1 MPADSPTPIPIER
14 RTRNILVGLV
24 LLAIVLLCWFAPT
37 LPRLVV
43 AGAALAL
50 LLSFPV
56 RLLSRV
62 LPRGV
67 AITLAVLVLVVGAV
81 LSLAVLVPIA
91 VSQLAALVNDAP
103 NIAARGERALRGILA
118 AMAEQGWLGGTPD
131 ATLEEIRLEGVRRAQ
146 GVGQAVLQQAFA
158 ALSGT
163 LGVILTLV
171 GIVFVAV
178 YLLADS
184 NRFKLG
190 FIRSIPRVYRD
201 DVEELW
207 SDVGQSLSRY
217 LGGLLVSLAFQGIA
231 AGAALFVLGVP
242 YSLLLG
248 AWTAVAAIVPYVGS
262 YIAGVPAIAVALFV
276 SPGTAFLTAVVY
288 FVINMIAGN
297 LIAPRVQGDAIR
309 VHPLLIF
316 LAVIAGGEVGGLWG
330 ALLAVPALAVL
341 RVVVDFLDVR
351 LVIDDEPE
359 ETVAVAP
366 AATLG
371 TLDTS
376 GTPALAAPARPVAPS
391 DPPPPGLAGEAAR
404 PGRT

>member
-1 MPADSPTPIPIER
+1 MPVDGPTPILIDR
-14 RTRNILVGLV
+14 RSRNVLVGVV

-50 LLSFPV
+50 ILSFPV

-62 LPRGV
+62 LPRGI
-67 AITLAVLVLVVGAV
+67 AITLAMLVLVVGAV
-81 LSLAVLVPIA
+81 LALVILVPIA
-91 VSQLAALVNDAP
+91 VSQLDALVGDAP
-103 NIAARGERALRGILA
+103 NIAARGELAIRGVLE
-118 AMAEQGWLGGTPD
+118 AMAERGWLEETAD
-131 ATLEEIRLEGVRRAQ
+131 ATLEELRAEGVSRAQ
-146 GVGQAVLQQAFA
+146 GIGQTVLQQALG

-184 NRFKLG
+184 DRFKRG
-190 FIRSIPRVYRD
+190 FIRAIPLVYRD
-201 DVEELW
+201 DAEELW

-217 LGGLLVSLAFQGIA
+217 LGGLLVSIGFQGVA
-231 AGAALFVLGVP
+231 AAVALFVLGVP

-262 YIAGVPAIAVALFV
+262 YIAGVPAIAAAFFV
-276 SPGTAFLTAVVY
+276 SPLTALLTAVVY

-297 LIAPRVQGDAIR
+297 LIAPKVQGDAIR

-341 RVVVDFLDVR
+341 RVVADFLDVR
-351 LVIDDEPE
+351 LVVADEAATPLA
-359 ETVAVAP
+359 VSPAAPSALAVPAPARLPDPDVAP
-366 AATLG
+366 AG
-371 TLDTS
+371 
-376 GTPALAAPARPVAPS
+376 LAADLV
-391 DPPPPGLAGEAAR
+391 R
-404 PGRT
+404 PGGN

>member
-1 MPADSPTPIPIER
+1 MPVDSPTPILIDR
-14 RTRNILVGLV
+14 RSRNILVGVV
-24 LLAIVLLCWFAPT
+24 LLVIVLLCWFAPT

-50 LLSFPV
+50 ILSFPV

-62 LPRGV
+62 LPRGI
-67 AITLAVLVLVVGAV
+67 AITLAMLVLVVGAV
-81 LSLAVLVPIA
+81 LALVILVPIA
-91 VSQLAALVNDAP
+91 VSQLDALVGDAP
-103 NIAARGERALRGILA
+103 NIAARGELAIRGVLE
-118 AMAEQGWLGGTPD
+118 AMAERGWLEETAD
-131 ATLEEIRLEGVRRAQ
+131 ATLEELRAEGVSRAQ
-146 GVGQAVLQQAFA
+146 GIGQTVLQQALG

-184 NRFKLG
+184 DRFKRG
-190 FIRSIPRVYRD
+190 FIRAIPLVYRD
-201 DVEELW
+201 DAEELW

-217 LGGLLVSLAFQGIA
+217 LGGLLVSIGFQGVA
-231 AGAALFVLGVP
+231 AAVALFVLGVP

-262 YIAGVPAIAVALFV
+262 YIAGVPAIAAAFFV
-276 SPGTAFLTAVVY
+276 SPLTALLTAVVY

-297 LIAPRVQGDAIR
+297 LIAPKVQGDAIR

-341 RVVVDFLDVR
+341 RVVADFLDVR
-351 LVIDDEPE
+351 LVVADEAATPLA
-359 ETVAVAP
+359 VSPAAPSALAVPAPARLPDPDVAP
-366 AATLG
+366 AG
-371 TLDTS
+371 
-376 GTPALAAPARPVAPS
+376 LAADLV
-391 DPPPPGLAGEAAR
+391 R
-404 PGRT
+404 PGGN

>member
-1 MPADSPTPIPIER
+1 MPVDGPTPILIDR
-14 RTRNILVGLV
+14 RSRNILVGVV

-50 LLSFPV
+50 ILSFPV

-62 LPRGV
+62 LPRGI
-67 AITLAVLVLVVGAV
+67 AITLAMLVLVVGAV
-81 LSLAVLVPIA
+81 LALVILVPIA
-91 VSQLAALVNDAP
+91 VSQLDALVDDAP
-103 NIAARGERALRGILA
+103 NIAARGELAIRGVLE
-118 AMAEQGWLGGTPD
+118 AMAERGWLEETAD
-131 ATLEEIRLEGVRRAQ
+131 ATLEELRAEGVSRAQ
-146 GVGQAVLQQAFA
+146 GIGQTVLQQALG

-184 NRFKLG
+184 DRFKRG
-190 FIRSIPRVYRD
+190 FIRAIPLVYRD
-201 DVEELW
+201 DAEELW

-217 LGGLLVSLAFQGIA
+217 LGGLLVSIGFQGVA
-231 AGAALFVLGVP
+231 AAVALFVLGVP

-262 YIAGVPAIAVALFV
+262 YIAGVPAIAAAFFV
-276 SPGTAFLTAVVY
+276 SPLTALLTAVVY

-297 LIAPRVQGDAIR
+297 LIAPKVQGDAIR

-341 RVVVDFLDVR
+341 RVVADFLDVR
-351 LVIDDEPE
+351 LVVADEAATPLA
-359 ETVAVAP
+359 VSPAAPSALAVPAPARLPDPDVAP
-366 AATLG
+366 AG
-371 TLDTS
+371 
-376 GTPALAAPARPVAPS
+376 LAADLV
-391 DPPPPGLAGEAAR
+391 R
-404 PGRT
+404 PGGN

>member
-1 MPADSPTPIPIER
+1 
-14 RTRNILVGLV
+14 
-24 LLAIVLLCWFAPT
+24 
-37 LPRLVV
+37 V

-50 LLSFPV
+50 ILSFPV

-62 LPRGV
+62 LPRGI
-67 AITLAVLVLVVGAV
+67 AITLAMLVLVVGAV
-81 LSLAVLVPIA
+81 LALVILVPIA
-91 VSQLAALVNDAP
+91 VSQLDALVGDAP
-103 NIAARGERALRGILA
+103 NIAARGELAIRGVLE
-118 AMAEQGWLGGTPD
+118 AMAERGWLEETAD
-131 ATLEEIRLEGVRRAQ
+131 ATLEELRAEGVSRAQ
-146 GVGQAVLQQAFA
+146 GIGQTVLQQALG

-184 NRFKLG
+184 DRFKRG
-190 FIRSIPRVYRD
+190 FIRAIPLVYRD
-201 DVEELW
+201 DAEELW

-217 LGGLLVSLAFQGIA
+217 LGGLLVSIGFQGVA
-231 AGAALFVLGVP
+231 AAVALFVLGVP

-262 YIAGVPAIAVALFV
+262 YIAGVPAIAAAFFV
-276 SPGTAFLTAVVY
+276 SPLTALLTAVVY

-297 LIAPRVQGDAIR
+297 LIAPKVQGDAIR

-341 RVVVDFLDVR
+341 RVVADFLDVR
-351 LVIDDEPE
+351 LVVADEAATPLA
-359 ETVAVAP
+359 VSPAAPSALAVPAPARLPDPDVAP
-366 AATLG
+366 AG
-371 TLDTS
+371 
-376 GTPALAAPARPVAPS
+376 LAADLV
-391 DPPPPGLAGEAAR
+391 R
-404 PGRT
+404 PGGN